1 MNSVA
6 IINWEDKEFWERL
19 TYSLTK
25 ARYVLTED
33 YESIGV
39 RTAVWEKPSN
49 LNQVGRFIASDPL
62 DPLRLLPVDQMV
74 RRILPRL
81 LHSLANEPGWTQVW
95 IEHLAV
101 NLVFDLMGKP
111 G

>member
-1 MNSVA
+1 MNSIA
-6 IINWEDKEFWERL
+6 IVNWEDKEFWERV

-49 LNQVGRFIASDPL
+49 LNQVGRYIESDPL
-62 DPLRLLPVDQMV
+62 APLRLLPAEAIAARLIDRLETFMPEGT
-74 RRILPRL
+74 PRWMAEQAAIN
-81 LHSLANEPGWTQVW
+81 LA
-95 IEHLAV
+95 
-101 NLVFDLMGKP
+101 FDLMGKP